1 MAKKGDAAATD
12 PNCLEPEDGEAGR
25 LNSDE
30 RFAGENSEPFGIDH
44 VDTGVQDATRIYLNE
59 IGVSDLLSAE
69 QEVELGRRVLQGDQ
83 DARDRMI
90 ESNLRLVV
98 KVARRYLF
106 RGLPLLDLIEE
117 GNLGLIHA
125 VGKFDPERGFRFSTY
140 ATWWIRQ
147 SMERAIMNQS
157 RTIRLPIH
165 VAKQVN
171 AYLRAERELSQQ
183 LDHSPSL
190 TEIAEFMGV
199 TLEDLRRTALL
210 RERVA
215 SAHSPVSR
223 ENDSSLLDTI
233 ADDGGMDPAD
243 IAHRQDL
250 QALIEEW
257 LEELS
262 EVQRDV
268 VQRRF
273 GIHGHGRST
282 LEQVGQEIGVTRER
296 VRQIQMDALARL
308 RRIMLN
314 NGQNQDT
321 LMG

>member
-1 MAKKGDAAATD
+1 MVMKGDADAMAPRCRETD
-12 PNCLEPEDGEAGR
+12 
-25 LNSDE
+25 
-30 RFAGENSEPFGIDH
+30 AGEPVRSNSVTDLAPRNSEPF
-44 VDTGVQDATRIYLNE
+44 DTCNQDIGYPDAARIYLNE
-59 IGVSDLLSAE
+59 IGVSDLLTAE
-69 QEVELGRRVLQGDQ
+69 QEIELGRRVLTGDQ

-98 KVARRYLF
+98 KLARRYLF

-125 VGKFDPERGFRFSTY
+125 VSKFDPERGFRFSTY

-171 AYLRAERELSQQ
+171 AYLRAERDLGQQ
-183 LDHSPSL
+183 LGQPPSL
-190 TEIAEFMGV
+190 AEIAEFMGV
-199 TLEDLRRTALL
+199 ALDELRETALL
-210 RERVA
+210 RDRVA
-215 SAHSPVSR
+215 SAHSPVGR
-223 ENDSSLLDTI
+223 EDDSSLLDTI
-233 ADDGGMDPAD
+233 ADDVGRDPLEMV
-243 IAHRQDL
+243 HQQDL

-268 VQRRF
+268 VERRF
-273 GIHGHGRST
+273 GIHGQGRST
-282 LEQVGQEIGVTRER
+282 LEQVGQDIGVTRER

-321 LMG
+321 LIG

>member
-1 MAKKGDAAATD
+1 MEANGDETVTD
-12 PNCLEPEDGEAGR
+12 RYREIEESGSGR
-25 LNSDE
+25 LNADGYFADE
-30 RFAGENSEPFGIDH
+30 DSAPCDPGTMDVGIR
-44 VDTGVQDATRIYLNE
+44 DATRKYLNE
-59 IGVSDLLSAE
+59 IGASDLLSAE
-69 QEVELGRRVLQGDQ
+69 QEVELGRRVLRGDQ

-98 KVARRYLF
+98 KIARRYLF

-125 VGKFDPERGFRFSTY
+125 VGKFDPEKGFRFSTY

-147 SMERAIMNQS
+147 SIERAIMNQS

-165 VAKQVN
+165 VGKQVN
-171 AYLRAERELSQQ
+171 AYLRAERELAQK

-190 TEIAEFMGV
+190 AEIAEFMGV
-199 TLEDLRRTALL
+199 ALEDLRQTVLTQ
-210 RERVA
+210 ERVA
-215 SAHSPVSR
+215 SANTPISW
-223 ENDSSLLDTI
+223 ENDNSWMDTI
-233 ADDGGMDPAD
+233 ADNGGSDPVECT
-243 IAHRQDL
+243 HQDHL
-250 QALIEEW
+250 QAMLDEW

-268 VQRRF
+268 VERRF

-282 LEQVGQEIGVTRER
+282 LEQVGQDIGVTRER

-314 NGQNQDT
+314 DGQNQDS